1 VPEVENPS
9 RQLSIEIVLCTV
21 HGTQHTLSVPET
33 PKPMIL
39 PKQCCKRFLA
49 WSLMCSVGNMNLFK
63 TRGSREVNK
72 YDIKRDRAENKGL
85 RVLEIVRLRVNLIIV
100 QSSLSH
106 TSLAGPPYGE
116 K

>member
-1 VPEVENPS
+1 
-9 RQLSIEIVLCTV
+9 
-21 HGTQHTLSVPET
+21 
-33 PKPMIL
+33 
-39 PKQCCKRFLA
+39 
-49 WSLMCSVGNMNLFK
+49 MNLFK